1 MSPDAAK
8 EPFAISVRVTYADTD
23 QMKMVYYAKYFEY
36 FEQGRSDL
44 LRDVG
49 MPYPEIE
56 AMGIYLPVI
65 EAGSKYK
72 RSARYDDLLHIETS
86 LNEIP
91 IARVRIQYRV
101 FRNDEKDPIAEGFT
115 VHSFINAQTGK
126 PTRAPMKFLEVL
138 EAAFKQSKVKGAL
151 NGKTGI
157 A

>member
-1 MSPDAAK
+1 MSNSPIT
-8 EPFAISVRVTYADTD
+8 FISDVRVRYADTD
-23 QMKMVYYAKYFEY
+23 QMKFVYYGKFFEY

-44 LRDVG
+44 LRHIG

-91 IARVRIQYRV
+91 IARVRIEYRV
-101 FRNDEKDPIAEGFT
+101 LRDGESEPIAEGFT

-126 PTRAPMKFLEVL
+126 PTRAPMKFVEVL
-138 EAAFKQSKVKGAL
+138 EEAFKKSKPKGTA